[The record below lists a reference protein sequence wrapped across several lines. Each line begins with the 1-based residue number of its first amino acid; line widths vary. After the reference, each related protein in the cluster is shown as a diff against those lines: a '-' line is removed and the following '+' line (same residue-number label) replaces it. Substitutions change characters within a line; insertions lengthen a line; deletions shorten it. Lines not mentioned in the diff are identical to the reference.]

1 LLGPEAEEAML
12 VRLLGFITLGCG
24 CVIGRY
30 RDLGTNREVA
40 YVEDKG
46 EGCASHA
53 HRRNHAVSLR
63 RRSAVPPAFRR
74 ARVA

>member
-1 LLGPEAEEAML
+1 ML
-12 VRLLGFITLGCG
+12 VRLLGFVTLACG
-24 CVIGRY
+24 CVIGCY
-30 RDLGTNREVA
+30 RDLGTNCEVA

-63 RRSAVPPAFRR
+63 RRSAVPSAFRR